1 MDAQLKPRKCPKSG
15 FIPTSCSD
23 RVLRSRAR
31 IERQETKESTAIAKA
46 VVSRQEISK
55 SALLIY
61 LDLSQPTAI
70 VCSEPVAAAAV
81 DEDIEL
87 KKRLDTFLGL
97 NQARRLL
104 YTPWEAFDDLEDNDV
119 VQDKDVRPE
128 LPKLERQLLSRVG
141 LELKLLPSLK
151 QKLFVE
157 NVQRLNANY
166 FQQQTPRQLKE
177 PIDLSELPD
186 EEQRTRICREHKAQ
200 VEQIQKQEQDLY
212 CYSFLSSL
220 SPETPLS
227 MCHPLSL
234 TYRQQSFDNC
244 KAALAK
250 SLFGLLNH
258 LIFHCGLRQRIE
270 WQQLRRQPGCCVL
283 SIGTD
288 LRRRAR
294 FKLSPHIRETGAL
307 VETLLHEMCHA
318 AAFVYNGEMAHGL
331 NTCKWAYRAKS
342 LLPQL
347 PLISDCAASCTYTCR
362 LCRRSACGNIRFR
375 GKQQLLRCFYCQ
387 FELFVSDCSADSAH
401 ELRLTAQ
408 PDTSYTIYIRTHYMQ
423 CNQRGHSSKMRSL
436 NAQYS
441 RTTKL

>member
-1 MDAQLKPRKCPKSG
+1 MKPRKCPKSG

-220 SPETPLS
+220 S
-227 MCHPLSL
+227 
-234 TYRQQSFDNC
+234 
-244 KAALAK
+244 
-250 SLFGLLNH
+250 
-258 LIFHCGLRQRIE
+258 
-270 WQQLRRQPGCCVL
+270 
-283 SIGTD
+283 
-288 LRRRAR
+288 
-294 FKLSPHIRETGAL
+294 RE
-307 VETLLHEMCHA
+307 
-318 AAFVYNGEMAHGL
+318 
-331 NTCKWAYRAKS
+331 
-342 LLPQL
+342 
-347 PLISDCAASCTYTCR
+347 
-362 LCRRSACGNIRFR
+362 
-375 GKQQLLRCFYCQ
+375 
-387 FELFVSDCSADSAH
+387 
-401 ELRLTAQ
+401 
-408 PDTSYTIYIRTHYMQ
+408 
-423 CNQRGHSSKMRSL
+423 
-436 NAQYS
+436 
-441 RTTKL
+441 